1 MIYELEIIISTW
13 KIKLAV
19 FKQNLKW
26 FWKIRKSLGVFLYT
40 GKSIVFEFNLN
51 KNRNL
56 CQNFFYQK
64 KFLLFFTGDFQ
75 QQNFKIG
82 ASILRALFYG
92 KCPFLLVSDAAL
104 IFQIRLWRYIFPTC
118 YMTSS
123 WSHDQRVM
131 WLYLGACHGMSPP
144 CQVWWI

>member
-1 MIYELEIIISTW
+1 MLLKNKEITGVFFMHGKVHCLWIQ
-13 KIKLAV
+13 
-19 FKQNLKW
+19 FKQKQKFMLELLLSEKISSIFHGW
-26 FWKIRKSLGVFLYT
+26 FST
-40 GKSIVFEFNLN
+40 
-51 KNRNL
+51 
-56 CQNFFYQK
+56 
-64 KFLLFFTGDFQ
+64 T
-75 QQNFKIG
+75 NFKIG

-104 IFQIRLWRYIFPTC
+104 IFQIRLWRYIFLTC